1 VPTLALLAARHR
13 INEDERSIRMADVH
27 AMAMQTRNEL
37 FDELQELTD
46 DDLAV
51 MTCCDPWTVKHL
63 VAHMTALGN
72 QSVPNFM
79 LGMLRARGNFD
90 RFVASDLQ
98 KYMKS
103 TEEMKAGFKATLAR
117 AKPSPGPKYVML
129 GEYTVHG
136 EDIRR
141 VLGRRG
147 EHPAERLQ
155 PLAEMYA
162 ATKAPIDGKR
172 RAEGLSFRATDGN
185 WSIGEGREVAGP
197 GIDLVRAISGR
208 VDAYDTL
215 EGPGLETLK
224 SR

>member
-1 VPTLALLAARHR
+1 
-13 INEDERSIRMADVH
+13 MADVH
-27 AMAMQTRNEL
+27 GLAMRARDEL
-37 FDELQELTD
+37 FEEIDQLSD
-46 DDLAV
+46 ADLEV
-51 MTCCDPWTVKHL
+51 MTCCDPWTVKDL

-72 QSVPNFM
+72 QSAPNFL
-79 LGMLRARGNFD
+79 LGMLRAKGNFD

-98 KYMKS
+98 KYRRS
-103 TEEMKAGFKATLAR
+103 TDEMKAGFKATLAR
-117 AKPSPGPKYVML
+117 TKPSPGPKYVML

-141 VLGRRG
+141 ALGRRG

-155 PLAEMYA
+155 PLAELYA

-172 RAEGLSFRATDGN
+172 RTEGLSFRATDGN
-185 WSIGEGREVAGP
+185 WSIGEGSEVAGP

-215 EGPGLETLK
+215 EGPGLGTLR

>member
-1 VPTLALLAARHR
+1 
-13 INEDERSIRMADVH
+13 MAEVQ

-46 DDLAV
+46 DDLKV

-79 LGMLRARGNFD
+79 LGMLKAMGSFD
-90 RFVASDLQ
+90 RFVDSDLQ

-103 TEEMKAGFKATLAR
+103 TDEMKAGFKATLAR
-117 AKPSPGPKYVML
+117 TKPSPGPKYVML

-141 VLGRRG
+141 ALGRRG
-147 EHPAERLQ
+147 DHPAERLRT
-155 PLAEMYA
+155 LAEMYA

-172 RAEGLSFRATDGN
+172 RTEGLSLRATDGS
-185 WSIGEGREVAGP
+185 WSIGAGQEVAGP

-208 VDAYDTL
+208 VDAYETL
-215 EGPGLETLK
+215 EGPGLETLR

>member
-1 VPTLALLAARHR
+1 
-13 INEDERSIRMADVH
+13 MADVH
-27 AMAMQTRNEL
+27 AMAMQARNEL
-37 FDELQELTD
+37 FDELKQLTD
-46 DDLAV
+46 EDMAK

-63 VAHMTALGN
+63 VAHTTALGN
-72 QSVPNFM
+72 QSAPNFM
-79 LGMLRARGNFD
+79 LGMLKARGSFD
-90 RFVASDLQ
+90 KFVNNDLQ
-98 KYMKS
+98 KHMKS
-103 TEEMKAGFKATLAR
+103 TDEMKAAFEATLSR
-117 AKPSPGPKYVML
+117 TKPSPGPKYVML

-141 VLGRRG
+141 ALGRRG
-147 EHPAERLQ
+147 EHPAERLR

-172 RAEGLSFRATDGN
+172 RTEGLSFRATDGD
-185 WSIGEGREVAGP
+185 WSIGEGPEIAGP

-215 EGPGLETLK
+215 EGPGVDVLK

>member
-1 VPTLALLAARHR
+1 
-13 INEDERSIRMADVH
+13 MADVH
-27 AMAMQTRNEL
+27 AMAMQARNEL
-37 FDELQELTD
+37 FDDVQTLTD
-46 DDLAV
+46 DDVAV

-63 VAHMTALGN
+63 VAHLTALGN
-72 QSVPNFM
+72 QSAPNFM
-79 LGMLRARGNFD
+79 LGMLKARGNFD
-90 RFVASDLQ
+90 RFVNSDLQ
-98 KYMKS
+98 KYMVGADDL
-103 TEEMKAGFKATLAR
+103 KAGFEATLAR
-117 AKPSPGPKYVML
+117 TKPSPGPKYVML

-141 VLGRRG
+141 ALGRRG
-147 EHPAERLQ
+147 DHPAERLR

-172 RAEGLSFRATDGN
+172 RSEGLSFRATDGN
-185 WSIGEGREVAGP
+185 WSIGEGPEIAGP

-215 EGPGLETLK
+215 EGPGLATLE